1 MHKTRTVTNM
11 NVDSMLLT
19 LQFGWIF
26 EGGTPVSGPETPQIH
41 GQRGLQYSNMDNVHA
56 LVCIKDNRYAYNNRS
71 SPQISTCRR
80 LLRGIS
86 PLTMAS
92 PVLHP

>member
-26 EGGTPVSGPETPQIH
+26 EGGTPEYL
-41 GQRGLQYSNMDNVHA
+41 GQRPPKYMGNVDFNTVIWIIR
-56 LVCIKDNRYAYNNRS
+56 VCI
-71 SPQISTCRR
+71 
-80 LLRGIS
+80 L
-86 PLTMAS
+86 
-92 PVLHP
+92 